1 MNMGKEGHTVVVVAP
16 LFSYRPGF
24 SCGITHADMHAASVH
39 DKHAAVILVYSTEFG
54 VELS

>member
-1 MNMGKEGHTVVVVAP
+1 MNTGKEGHTVVVVAS

-24 SCGITHADMHAASVH
+24 SCGITHADMHTASVR

>member
-1 MNMGKEGHTVVVVAP
+1 MVVAP

-24 SCGITHADMHAASVH
+24 SCGITHADMHAASVR

-54 VELS
+54 LDLS

>member
-1 MNMGKEGHTVVVVAP
+1 MNTGKEGRTVVVVAP

-24 SCGITHADMHAASVH
+24 SCGITHVDMHAAIVR

-54 VELS
+54 MELS

>member
-1 MNMGKEGHTVVVVAP
+1 MVVVAP

-24 SCGITHADMHAASVH
+24 SCGIAHADMHAASVR
-39 DKHAAVILVYSTEFG
+39 DIKHAAVILVYSTEFG

>member
-1 MNMGKEGHTVVVVAP
+1 MVVVVP
-16 LFSYRPGF
+16 LFSYRLGF
-24 SCGITHADMHAASVH
+24 SCGITHADMHAASVR